1 METIKRTG
9 TVESEIMTVQEV
21 AQYLRL
27 AEATVY
33 KLAQAGEIPG
43 MKVGR
48 AWRFKREL
56 IDEWFKREAMQDSRS
71 DEAALETVG
80 S

>member
-48 AWRFKREL
+48 AWRFKKEL
-56 IDEWFKREAMQDSRS
+56 IDEWFRKNATIIPDSEAK
-71 DEAALETVG
+71 E
-80 S
+80 